1 MVCWKKRKSTFRRNC
16 VTLLFLFGT
25 ILAYS
30 FIFKPDRP
38 LNGKK
43 YFQGYTA
50 HYVKVAVE
58 LTENDTK
65 LEQNEVIVVDIQG
78 FIDENLLYG
87 KVSIEF

>member
-1 MVCWKKRKSTFRRNC
+1 MAKGTRQHLKNGMLEEKKSTFRRNC
-16 VTLLFLFGT
+16 
-25 ILAYS
+25 
-30 FIFKPDRP
+30 RE
-38 LNGKK
+38 NGKK

>member
-1 MVCWKKRKSTFRRNC
+1 MAKGTRQHLKNGMLEEKKSTLEEI
-16 VTLLFLFGT
+16 VEKMVK
-25 ILAYS
+25 
-30 FIFKPDRP
+30 IFS
-38 LNGKK
+38 
-43 YFQGYTA
+43 GYTA